1 MKHKLTIISFLFL
14 VFLCVGCSHPKENMN
29 SHSNDSKEMVDT
41 MKVTINEQEYLIQLE
56 DNEATRSLHE
66 YLPLE
71 LSMSDLN
78 SNEKY
83 ANLDFSLP
91 TNEYSPNRIQAG
103 DVMLFGDDCLVIFY
117 QSFDTSYSYTK
128 IGHIDGMDDLGSQS
142 IKATFEKE

>member
-1 MKHKLTIISFLFL
+1 
-14 VFLCVGCSHPKENMN
+14 
-29 SHSNDSKEMVDT
+29 

-91 TNEYSPNRIQAG
+91 TNEYSPNHIEAG

-117 QSFDTSYSYTK
+117 QSFDTSYRYTR
-128 IGHIDGMDDLGSQS
+128 IGHIDHLDDLGSQS
-142 IKATFEKE
+142 IKATFEK